1 MLIPQ
6 ELRYTKTHEWV
17 KVEGDEVTIGLTDY
31 AQQKLGGI
39 VFVGLPQEGDSLSAG
54 SVLSDVESIKA
65 VSEIYSPVTAD
76 VTEVNEELLDA
87 PELLNE
93 SPYEAW
99 LVKANNVTEQEEL
112 LDADEYEAFIREEEE
127 KE

>member
-1 MLIPQ
+1 MLLPND
-6 ELRYTKTHEWV
+6 LRYTKTHEWV
-17 KVEGDEVTIGLTDY
+17 KFDGEVVTIGLTDY

-39 VFVGLPQEGDSLSAG
+39 VFVGLPQEGDSLEAG
-54 SVLSDVESIKA
+54 SVFSDVESIKA
-65 VSEIYSPVTAD
+65 VSEIYSPVTGD
-76 VTEVNEELLDA
+76 VTEVNEELLDS

-99 LVKANNVTEQEEL
+99 LIKASNVTDKEEL

-127 KE
+127 Q